1 MVNYQFKEH
10 LENLV
15 IVIYYR
21 FFKTYIISIYIY
33 IITMVN
39 YPMIE
44 YHYRKSFPHPASRRF
59 HLALHL
65 PHGVQLGDVRTR
77 LATRDGW
84 EGWWM
89 LFGTPWEKNEPH
101 EEIRVETLGK
111 WENQG
116 KI

>member
-1 MVNYQFKEH
+1 
-10 LENLV
+10 
-15 IVIYYR
+15 
-21 FFKTYIISIYIY
+21 
-33 IITMVN
+33 MVN

-89 LFGTPWEKNEPH
+89 LFGTPWEK
-101 EEIRVETLGK
+101 K
-111 WENQG
+111 
-116 KI
+116 